1 MTLKEVKPGATVKV
15 EKSQVKAQSNAG
27 SWKWDLQKALKYL
40 SAK

>member
-15 EKSQVKAQSNAG
+15 VKISGGKQSNAE

-40 SAK
+40 